1 MKRVAV
7 ILATRDEANLEYEKG
22 RSFLRWLSSTFSKAG
37 CEPLGVVRGSDLD
50 VRERHPD
57 AYLVEI
63 TNGENAVRAGIRAA
77 LDDGAEAVLL
87 HSVERPAIRSS
98 TVDKLLKS
106 LDGGDGVVPDFEG
119 APGQPVVLTRA
130 AAEKLLQLDGETPIN
145 AILRRLQLRRVPTR
159 DPGVLVNIDTPD
171 AYERLLGSKPHLAPL
186 PKRRGSKKG
195 VDAGTGD
202 GEPTHQ
208 G

>member
-37 CEPLGVVRGSDLD
+37 CDPLGVVRGTDAD

-57 AYLVEI
+57 AYLVEV

-98 TVDKLLKS
+98 TIDKLLKS
-106 LDGGDGVVPDFEG
+106 LEGGDGVVPDFEG

-130 AAEKLLQLDGETPIN
+130 AAEKLLQLDGEPQVN
-145 AILRRLQLRRVPTR
+145 AIPRRLQLRRVPTR

-186 PKRRGSKKG
+186 PKRRGAKKTM
-195 VDAGTGD
+195 DAGD
-202 GEPTHQ
+202 GEPSHQ

>member
-37 CEPLGVVRGSDLD
+37 CDPLGVVRGTDAD
-50 VRERHPD
+50 VREHHPD
-57 AYLVEI
+57 AYLVEV
-63 TNGENAVRAGIRAA
+63 TDGENAVRAGILAA

-98 TVDKLLKS
+98 TIDKLLKS
-106 LDGGDGVVPDFEG
+106 LDAGDGVVPDFEG

-130 AAEKLLQLDGETPIN
+130 AAEKLLQLDGEPQLN
-145 AILRRLQLRRVPTR
+145 AIVRRLELRRVPTR

-171 AYERLLGSKPHLAPL
+171 AYERLLGTKPHLAPL
-186 PKRRGSKKG
+186 PKRRGSKKAM
-195 VDAGTGD
+195 DSAGD
-202 GEPTHQ
+202 GEPSQ
-208 G
+208 QP